1 MQLLKHDSDGPHKL
15 VRIETM
21 GCAVNV
27 LIDLHEEDGTSLI
40 AVEVEPSIPD
50 ELGRVWKA
58 DGPAAVI
65 VRCLGRQGDAPPT
78 GEADAGLP
86 LATLHQLV
94 RSGEEPREVVEP

>member
-1 MQLLKHDSDGPHKL
+1 MQILKHDPDGPHKL

-27 LIDLHEEDGTSLI
+27 LIDLHEENGTSVV

-50 ELGRVWKA
+50 ELGRVWEA
-58 DGPAAVI
+58 HGPTAVV
-65 VRCLGRQGDAPPT
+65 VRCLGRQGEEPRVSQEDS
-78 GEADAGLP
+78 EAP

-94 RSGEEPREVVEP
+94 SSNAEPRESVEP